1 MINIISINNN
11 SYELKNFEIKTT
23 IYNKKNILKA
33 LILSSQK
40 CNYNKELFFIKEID
54 GNLIIR
60 NKKKRFIFLKGV
72 KIMKNWKKELEEEK
86 ILNGLNGFNDKFSF
100 LSNFYSH
107 KNINIKLPYDAQNGK
122 FYSSNNVETLF
133 QAAKCLKIND
143 IEKILKATTPGQ
155 AKRLGK
161 KIELRPD
168 WEIIKTKVMKE
179 LIENKFKLNPVLKK
193 QLINIPNDK
202 YIVEMNVWNDKEW
215 GVCSKTLIGNNKLGK
230 ILMEVKAELEK

>member
-1 MINIISINNN
+1 
-11 SYELKNFEIKTT
+11 
-23 IYNKKNILKA
+23 
-33 LILSSQK
+33 
-40 CNYNKELFFIKEID
+40 
-54 GNLIIR
+54 
-60 NKKKRFIFLKGV
+60 
-72 KIMKNWKKELEEEK
+72 MKNWKKELEEGK

-107 KNINIKLPYDAQNGK
+107 KNINIKLPYNTQNGK

-143 IEKILKATTPGQ
+143 IEKILKAATPGQ

-193 QLINIPNDK
+193 QLINIPNNK

-215 GVCSKTLIGNNKLGK
+215 GVCYKTLVGNNKLGK